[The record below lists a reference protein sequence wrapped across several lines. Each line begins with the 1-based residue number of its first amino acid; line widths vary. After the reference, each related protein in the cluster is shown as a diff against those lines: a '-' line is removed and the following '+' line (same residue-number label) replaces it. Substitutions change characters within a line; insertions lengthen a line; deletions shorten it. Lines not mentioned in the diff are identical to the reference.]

1 MALEL
6 QTSWA
11 LRGMG
16 KRGLLVEGDLAG
28 TADKRLQQWAFLYG
42 GHPTGLSLAWT

>member
-1 MALEL
+1 
-6 QTSWA
+6 
-11 LRGMG
+11 MG
-16 KRGLLVEGDLAG
+16 KQGTAGGGDLAG